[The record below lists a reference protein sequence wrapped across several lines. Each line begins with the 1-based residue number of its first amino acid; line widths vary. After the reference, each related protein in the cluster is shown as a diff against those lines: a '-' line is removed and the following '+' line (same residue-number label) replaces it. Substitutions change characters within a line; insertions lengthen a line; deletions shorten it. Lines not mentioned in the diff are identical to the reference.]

1 MATGSSTSQRNSH
14 ADSQQIGLG
23 DIHRVGHTDR
33 LWNGQGASQQ
43 NPIAGPETHT
53 SQKGASQTIGMAST
67 KTLPGHNASH
77 RQVAIDRHNSSGSSH
92 TRRDDYGVDEDEDEL
107 HPVMVLLH
115 SSQSHCVSCIILQHD
130 EDIRKAK
137 AKAKVKGKGKGKSRL
152 DPEEMGNLQ
161 SLPNKPSSQDWA
173 ISDSEESEPIQS
185 VSDSKES
192 ELIQKVKRHVRKM
205 SVILE
210 GNEDDDD
217 NMENAL
223 KATDANEDDKDD
235 TNEVDEQCPSSVPN
249 AQEEKHEYL
258 YDLCN
263 YAAYHGFVDALFN
276 TTVSVY

>member
-23 DIHRVGHTDR
+23 DIHQVGHTDQ

-77 RQVAIDRHNSSGSSH
+77 WQVAIDHHNSSGSSH
-92 TRRDDYGVDEDEDEL
+92 TQCDDYGVDKDEDEL

-161 SLPNKPSSQDWA
+161 SSPNKPSSQDWA
-173 ISDSEESEPIQS
+173 ISDSEESEPIQ
-185 VSDSKES
+185 
-192 ELIQKVKRHVRKM
+192 KVKCRVRKM

-210 GNEDDDD
+210 GDDDD
-217 NMENAL
+217 DDDVENAL
-223 KATDANEDDKDD
+223 KATDANEDDEDD